1 MRDAVDRAA
10 PRVSAA
16 DACQGAA
23 LKQKMLRQLILLLL
37 LRTTPAAEPC
47 LDVAFEINDLSFD
60 GDEFVV
66 ALSLARARF
75 VGNATAAAAALLRDG
90 LRRSIA
96 GRVADAVVEELAPA
110 ALATAREVAAAQVA
124 AEAPVAALL
133 TPGRAVGAP
142 YAWADASA
150 EALADHVAFAVRAA
164 RRGLSAL
171 ATPRYR
177 GALDIVGMSDAY
189 GRHFLNNLLR
199 AAGSRYLEVGT
210 FKGSTLVA
218 ALAANEFL
226 VDRALAIDSYA
237 FDSDAVFVGR
247 IAQSGDSVRA
257 EALANVD
264 TFLDPRA
271 ADRRELRVANCF
283 AVDAESIGR
292 FNVYL
297 YDGEH
302 EYNDQLRAFTHFDAA
317 LEDLFV
323 ALVDDWNYPPV
334 RHGTRD
340 AFERLGYDV
349 VYGEVLGGGYAN
361 GASIDEASVL
371 RSPNPWWNGL
381 YVAVVR
387 KCGGT
392 RTCPS

>member
-1 MRDAVDRAA
+1 MASLQCEAV
-10 PRVSAA
+10 
-16 DACQGAA
+16 
-23 LKQKMLRQLILLLL
+23 L
-37 LRTTPAAEPC
+37 
-47 LDVAFEINDLSFD
+47 D

-96 GRVADAVVEELAPA
+96 GRVADAVVEELAPV

-142 YAWADASA
+142 YVWADASA

-237 FDSDAVFVGR
+237 FDTDSFFFGR
-247 IAQSGDSVRA
+247 IPQSGDSVRA

-271 ADRRELRVANCF
+271 ADRRELRVADCF

-302 EYNDQLRAFTHFDAA
+302 EYNVRPAPGVHSLRRCPRGSIRRARRR
-317 LEDLFV
+317 LELP
-323 ALVDDWNYPPV
+323 ARPA
-334 RHGTRD
+334 RHAGR
-340 AFERLGYDV
+340 F
-349 VYGEVLGGGYAN
+349 
-361 GASIDEASVL
+361 
-371 RSPNPWWNGL
+371 
-381 YVAVVR
+381 
-387 KCGGT
+387 
-392 RTCPS
+392 

>member
-1 MRDAVDRAA
+1 M
-10 PRVSAA
+10 
-16 DACQGAA
+16 
-23 LKQKMLRQLILLLL
+23 QKMLRQLILLLL

-189 GRHFLNNLLR
+189 GRHFLNNMLR

-237 FDSDAVFVGR
+237 FDTDSFFFGR
-247 IAQSGDSVRA
+247 IPQSGDSVRA

-271 ADRRELRVANCF
+271 ADRRELRVADCF

>member
-1 MRDAVDRAA
+1 M
-10 PRVSAA
+10 
-16 DACQGAA
+16 
-23 LKQKMLRQLILLLL
+23 
-37 LRTTPAAEPC
+37 
-47 LDVAFEINDLSFD
+47 
-60 GDEFVV
+60 
-66 ALSLARARF
+66 
-75 VGNATAAAAALLRDG
+75 
-90 LRRSIA
+90 
-96 GRVADAVVEELAPA
+96 
-110 ALATAREVAAAQVA
+110 
-124 AEAPVAALL
+124 
-133 TPGRAVGAP
+133 
-142 YAWADASA
+142 
-150 EALADHVAFAVRAA
+150 
-164 RRGLSAL
+164 
-171 ATPRYR
+171 
-177 GALDIVGMSDAY
+177 
-189 GRHFLNNLLR
+189 
-199 AAGSRYLEVGT
+199 
-210 FKGSTLVA
+210 
-218 ALAANEFL
+218 
-226 VDRALAIDSYA
+226 
-237 FDSDAVFVGR
+237 
-247 IAQSGDSVRA
+247 
-257 EALANVD
+257 
-264 TFLDPRA
+264 
-271 ADRRELRVANCF
+271 
-283 AVDAESIGR
+283 DAESIGR

>member
-1 MRDAVDRAA
+1 MLHLAQAQ
-10 PRVSAA
+10 PNSK
-16 DACQGAA
+16 
-23 LKQKMLRQLILLLL
+23 KQRGFG
-37 LRTTPAAEPC
+37 PC
-47 LDVAFEINDLSFD
+47 
-60 GDEFVV
+60 
-66 ALSLARARF
+66 ARR
-75 VGNATAAAAALLRDG
+75 
-90 LRRSIA
+90 RRS
-96 GRVADAVVEELAPA
+96 GCP
-110 ALATAREVAAAQVA
+110 TRE
-124 AEAPVAALL
+124 
-133 TPGRAVGAP
+133 R
-142 YAWADASA
+142 W
-150 EALADHVAFAVRAA
+150 
-164 RRGLSAL
+164 
-171 ATPRYR
+171 
-177 GALDIVGMSDAY
+177 
-189 GRHFLNNLLR
+189 
-199 AAGSRYLEVGT
+199 
-210 FKGSTLVA
+210 STLVA

-237 FDSDAVFVGR
+237 SFNTDSFFFGR
-247 IAQSGDSVRA
+247 IPQSGDSVRA

-387 KCGGT
+387 KCGVG
-392 RTCPS
+392 TCPS